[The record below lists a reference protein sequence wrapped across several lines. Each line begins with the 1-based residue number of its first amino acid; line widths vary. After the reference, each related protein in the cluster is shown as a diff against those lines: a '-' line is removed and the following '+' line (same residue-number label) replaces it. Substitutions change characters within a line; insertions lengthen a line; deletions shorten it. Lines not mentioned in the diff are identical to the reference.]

1 MQKRYVS
8 LSSGSSFGYY
18 WITFPKFHLVMRID
32 HFSSAKNLYCC
43 VCFIVKVILQ
53 WWYFVDKL
61 MMSPFRT
68 MVVPPPMCAYS
79 LNYKACVKCVAFC
92 DTTNQMA
99 VLLNNGELVI
109 YSQSAG
115 ECLPSFRAQMR
126 SAKTTRSPLKKI

>member
-1 MQKRYVS
+1 
-8 LSSGSSFGYY
+8 
-18 WITFPKFHLVMRID
+18 MRID
-32 HFSSAKNLYCC
+32 HFSSAKNLFCC
-43 VCFIVKVILQ
+43 VCFLVKVILQ
-53 WWYFVDKL
+53 RWYFVDKL

-99 VLLNNGELVI
+99 VLLNNGELII

-115 ECLPSFRAQMR
+115 ECLPSFFAHSRFE
-126 SAKTTRSPLKKI
+126 KTSKIIPQKYFKISTK